1 MSEILIKN
9 MVCPRCIMAVEK
21 IFEDQGIAVDKV
33 ELGKVSVPVSLAK
46 ETEKNLEKALQEMG
60 FELLREKQIQ
70 TVERIKNALHAIMQ
84 QEELST
90 DLNLSDY
97 IHTIIPEDY
106 SGLSHLFSTTMG
118 ITIEKYFIH
127 LKIEKTKELLCYQ
140 ELQLSEI
147 AWRLGYSSVQHL
159 SSQFKKV
166 VGMTPSAY
174 KKLKDKPRE
183 SWDQLK

>member
-21 IFEDQGIAVDKV
+21 IFKEQGIQVDKV
-33 ELGKVSVPVSLAK
+33 ELGKVSVQESVDKA
-46 ETEKNLEKALQEMG
+46 TEELLEEALQEMG
-60 FELLREKQIQ
+60 FELLREKQVQ
-70 TVERIKNALHAIMQ
+70 TVERIKNALHAMMQ
-84 QEELST
+84 QEELGT
-90 DLNLSDY
+90 ELNLSEY
-97 IHTIIPEDY
+97 IKTVIPEDY
-106 SGLSHLFSTTMG
+106 SALSHLFSTTEG

-174 KKLKDKPRE
+174 KRLKDKPRA
-183 SWDQLK
+183 SLDQVK

>member
-21 IFEDQGIAVDKV
+21 IFKDQGVAVDKV
-33 ELGKVSVPVSLAK
+33 ELGKVSVQSPLDK
-46 ETEKNLEKALQEMG
+46 EIEKSLEKALHGMG
-60 FELLREKQIQ
+60 FELLKGKQIQ
-70 TVERIKNALHAIMQ
+70 TVERIKNALHAMMQ
-84 QEELST
+84 EEELST
-90 DLNLSDY
+90 DLNISAY
-97 IHTIIPEDY
+97 INSIIPEDY
-106 SGLSHLFSTTMG
+106 SSLSHLFSTTEG

-183 SWDQLK
+183 SLDQLK